1 MNFELG
7 ISNILCALLVGGFS
21 IPLILEKID
30 MNGIY
35 GIRFNKSF
43 ESDELWYQIN
53 KKGGQIL
60 LAWSTVLL
68 SFGILCFFL
77 PQLQAPYTFMFSL
90 APVFCY
96 VAAAI
101 QCHLY
106 AKTL

>member
-7 ISNILCALLVGGFS
+7 ISNILCALLVGGLS
-21 IPLILEKID
+21 IPLIIEKIG

-43 ESDELWYQIN
+43 ESDELWYRIN

-60 LAWSTVLL
+60 LNWSIILL
-68 SFGILCFFL
+68 GVGILCFFL
-77 PQLQAPYTFMFSL
+77 LQLQAAYTFIFSL
-90 APVFCY
+90 APVLCY

-101 QCHLY
+101 QCYLY
-106 AKTL
+106 TKTL